1 MTAETPKNQN
11 PVFAIIDGHA
21 MAHRAYHAIPEN
33 MQTASGEHTNAVYGF
48 ATMLLRILRDQKPN
62 YIAVAF
68 DLPAPTF
75 RHKAFDQYKAQRPA
89 MPEQMKAQF
98 QRIRQLVAALNIPVF
113 EREEFEADDV
123 IGTLTVQAA
132 KQQVDSLIITGDMD
146 TLQLVNEHVRV
157 QAAKK
162 SVTETMIYDIHNVE
176 ERFGVAPAQ
185 IPDWKGLAGDSSDN
199 IPGVPGI
206 GSKTATQLLLT
217 YGTLENTLEHVKEL
231 PNRQKDLLTQFGEQ
245 ARRCKWLATIKT
257 DIPLQLN
264 LSECVT
270 HDFQPAN
277 IITLFKELEFQS
289 LLNRYSSVVH
299 AAFRH
304 TEREET
310 MKYQKAFPVQG
321 DLFATPAPVTAPEPS
336 LNTEEHTDTETVIVN
351 TPELLQS
358 CADALRRAGRFALDT
373 ETTGADPLIAD
384 LVGISLAV
392 EYGKA
397 WYIPIGHTNPLS
409 GARIA
414 EQCSL
419 EDAQTY
425 LGPVFRDTAIKKI
438 CHNAKFDMM
447 VLRHNHLPVEG
458 LQMDTMVAAYLCDP
472 GSRELGLKKLAP
484 QLLQAQMSPIQELI
498 GSGAKQITMDLVPV
512 EKAAPYAGRDADMTL
527 QLAAPLQQKL
537 EELQVSELLY
547 QLEMPLIAVLERMEE
562 AGVLLDRPLLDQMSI
577 ESAEQIAVLEKAIY
591 ASVGHEF
598 NINSPKQLGE
608 ILFEE
613 LRLPKGKKTKTGY
626 SVDADTLETL
636 QGAHPMVDLLLEY
649 RGIAKLRSVYIDGMR
664 ELMHQSDGRIH
675 TSFNQTVA
683 SSGRLSSSNPN
694 LQNIPIRTEAG
705 RQIRRAFIAA
715 PNHMLLTAD
724 YAQIELRI
732 LAHITKDES
741 LIAAF
746 RRNEDIHKI
755 TGSRLYGIPAEEI
768 TGAQRRMAKT
778 VTYAIMYG
786 QSAFGLAKTAGL
798 SRAEAKNFIEAFEAG
813 FSGIK
818 EYEETTLAKARRE
831 GYVQTLFGRKRF
843 FRDILDLPQHMRQA
857 AEREAINM
865 PIQGSNADIIK
876 IAMIQLD
883 ESLQQLHLKSKMILQ
898 VHDELVFEVPDDEL
912 PVMRKLVREKM
923 EGAAEL
929 SVPLRVEIKIGRNW
943 YSAEA
948 AADE

>member
-1 MTAETPKNQN
+1 MTAENAKKT

-33 MQTASGEHTNAVYGF
+33 MITSSGEQTNAVYGF
-48 ATMLLRILRDQKPN
+48 ATMLLRILRDQKPD

-68 DLPAPTF
+68 DLPTPTF
-75 RHKAFDQYKAQRPA
+75 RHIAFDQYKAQRPA
-89 MPEQMKAQF
+89 MPEQMRVQF
-98 QRIRQLVAALNIPVF
+98 RRIRQLVAALNIPVF
-113 EREEFEADDV
+113 ELDGFEADDI
-123 IGTLTVQAA
+123 IGALTVQATE
-132 KQQVDSLIITGDMD
+132 QHVDSLIITGDMD

-162 SVTETMIYDIHNVE
+162 SVTETMIYDIHNAE
-176 ERFGVAPAQ
+176 ERFGVHPAQ

-206 GSKTATQLLLT
+206 GPKTATQLLQT
-217 YGTLENTLEHVKEL
+217 YGTLENTLEHTQNL
-231 PNRQKDLLTQFGEQ
+231 PARQKDLLTQYGEQ

-264 LSECVT
+264 LPECVT

-277 IITLFKELEFQS
+277 IISLFKELEFQS

-299 AAFRH
+299 EAFRH

-310 MKYQKAFPVQG
+310 IKYQKAFPVQG
-321 DLFATPAPVTAPEPS
+321 DLFAAPEPATKPETPPS
-336 LNTEEHTDTETVIVN
+336 TEVLAETDTSIV
-351 TPELLQS
+351 TTLEQLQA
-358 CADALRRAGRFALDT
+358 CAEALRSAGRFALDT
-373 ETTGADPLIAD
+373 ETTGADPLNAD
-384 LVGISLAV
+384 LVGISLATV
-392 EYGKA
+392 YGKA
-397 WYIPIGHTNPLS
+397 WYIPVGHINPLS
-409 GARIA
+409 GERIA

-419 EDAQTY
+419 QDAQTY
-425 LGPVFRDTAIKKI
+425 LGPIFRDTTIKKL

-447 VLRHNHLPVEG
+447 VLRHNNLPVEG
-458 LQMDTMVAAYLCDP
+458 LHMDTMVAAYLCDP
-472 GSRELGLKKLAP
+472 GSRELGLKKLTP
-484 QLLQAQMSPIQELI
+484 QLLHTQMTPIQELI
-498 GSGAKQITMDLVPV
+498 GSGAKQITMDRVPI
-512 EKAAPYAGRDADMTL
+512 EQAAPYAGRDADMTL
-527 QLAAPLQQKL
+527 QLAAPLQHKL
-537 EELQVSELLY
+537 DELQVSELMY
-547 QLEMPLIAVLERMEE
+547 RLEMPLIPVLERMEE

-577 ESAEQIAVLEKAIY
+577 ESAEQISALEKAIY
-591 ASVGHEF
+591 ESVGHEF

-613 LRLPKGKKTKTGY
+613 LNLPKGKKTKTGY

-664 ELMHQSDGRIH
+664 ELIHQSDGRIH

-705 RQIRRAFIAA
+705 RQIRRAFVAA

-746 RRNEDIHKI
+746 QRNEDIHKI
-755 TGSRLYGIPAEEI
+755 TGSRLYGVPAEEI

-798 SRAEAKNFIEAFEAG
+798 TRTEAKNFIEAFEAG

-831 GYVQTLFGRKRF
+831 GFVQTLFGRKRF

-883 ESLQQLHLKSKMILQ
+883 ESLQTMHLQSKMILQ
-898 VHDELVFEVPDDEL
+898 VHDELVFEVPDDE
-912 PVMRKLVREKM
+912 VSIMRKLVREKM

-929 SVPLRVEIKIGRNW
+929 SVPLRVEIKIGRDW

-948 AADE
+948 SGDE